1 MLPGINEI
9 PQTRDIIDTFAG
21 YNHTDNVLE
30 GQFYDMQN
38 LSSDNYPA
46 ISARKKRDFI
56 KKLEKPNG
64 LYFADALVYVD
75 GTEFY
80 YNSNKVFDV
89 EDSEK
94 TIVKMGAYIVVFPD
108 KICYNTETDEYFDL
122 ENNYISRA
130 TISVEPSTYDGEK
143 LDYSIEKPAETDGV
157 YWLDNTVLK
166 VYSATYS
173 SWMPV
178 PTSYVRI
185 YEHYSETRNE
195 LFGEGFEAGD
205 TVTFSGFEDDDLNGD
220 FIVYKCEN
228 GYMVIG
234 SAPKVISQ
242 SDVSFS
248 RLVPDMD
255 YVFELN
261 NRLWGCSGHEIYA
274 SKLGDPTNW
283 RAYAGLVSDSYTLTV
298 GASGEFTGAC
308 AYNGNAMFF
317 KEGSVISIYGTQ
329 PSNFTMNETNISGV
343 EKGSNL
349 SIANLNGVLYYKSK
363 EGIMSYSGGIPVK
376 ISGPLGERFMYA
388 VGGVTADKYYVSMM
402 NDQGNYNLFAYD
414 TLKGIWMKEDG
425 SRIKYFAND
434 AGTLYY
440 MTDEGLY
447 VIKNRAGKTACP
459 SVIVNI
465 KGKDVSLCPG
475 MFCPS
480 QVFND
485 DYLKEVEW
493 SGETGDFMCELPD
506 RKYVSKITVRL
517 QTDNHMT
524 LYIQYDGDGVWERIM
539 NINKTRK
546 RSVTIPLRIR
556 RCDFFRLKFE
566 GEGYFKIYSI
576 AKSIERGSE
585 I

>member
-1 MLPGINEI
+1 
-9 PQTRDIIDTFAG
+9 
-21 YNHTDNVLE
+21 
-30 GQFYDMQN
+30 
-38 LSSDNYPA
+38 
-46 ISARKKRDFI
+46 
-56 KKLEKPNG
+56 
-64 LYFADALVYVD
+64 
-75 GTEFY
+75 
-80 YNSNKVFDV
+80 
-89 EDSEK
+89 
-94 TIVKMGAYIVVFPD
+94 
-108 KICYNTETDEYFDL
+108 
-122 ENNYISRA
+122 
-130 TISVEPSTYDGEK
+130 
-143 LDYSIEKPAETDGV
+143 
-157 YWLDNTVLK
+157 
-166 VYSATYS
+166 
-173 SWMPV
+173 
-178 PTSYVRI
+178 
-185 YEHYSETRNE
+185 
-195 LFGEGFEAGD
+195 
-205 TVTFSGFEDDDLNGD
+205 
-220 FIVYKCEN
+220 
-228 GYMVIG
+228 
-234 SAPKVISQ
+234 
-242 SDVSFS
+242 
-248 RLVPDMD
+248 
-255 YVFELN
+255 
-261 NRLWGCSGHEIYA
+261 
-274 SKLGDPTNW
+274 
-283 RAYAGLVSDSYTLTV
+283 
-298 GASGEFTGAC
+298 
-308 AYNGNAMFF
+308 
-317 KEGSVISIYGTQ
+317 
-329 PSNFTMNETNISGV
+329 
-343 EKGSNL
+343 
-349 SIANLNGVLYYKSK
+349 
-363 EGIMSYSGGIPVK
+363 MSYSGGIPVK